1 MKYETP
7 LFFNGRK
14 GAFPVCVMSK
24 AGEGERKIGHLILI
38 FFVEKSKREDLAQ
51 SFAQRSKQ
59 RSADFNR

>member
-14 GAFPVCVMSK
+14 GAFPVCAMPK

-38 FFVEKSKREDLAQ
+38 FVVNKSKREDLAQ
-51 SFAQRSKQ
+51 SFAQRSK
-59 RSADFNR
+59 

>member
-24 AGEGERKIGHLILI
+24 AGEGERKIGPLILAS
-38 FFVEKSKREDLAQ
+38 FVEKSKREDLAQ

-59 RSADFNR
+59 RSADFDR